1 MDKKQQSTFSKLT
14 KVVVWLMLI
23 VTVGSVLLTAIL
35 NI

>member
-23 VTVGSVLLTAIL
+23 VIVGSVLLTAIL